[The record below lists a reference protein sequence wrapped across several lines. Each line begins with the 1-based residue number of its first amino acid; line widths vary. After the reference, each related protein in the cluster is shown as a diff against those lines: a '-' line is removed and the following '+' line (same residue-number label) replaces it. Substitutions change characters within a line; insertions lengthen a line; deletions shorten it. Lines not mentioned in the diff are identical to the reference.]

1 MHSTPIG
8 LKLILGHEVAK
19 KTKRRDVTT
28 RDEHDRLNP
37 EEEGQKGRALGCREI
52 VLIYTAEEQEQMV
65 DSLHAVLAQVPAR
78 LFPQRLSV
86 VLFPITSEE
95 KEQEIIHRQQL
106 HFLQMNLL
114 FPHPLQIG

>member
-8 LKLILGHEVAK
+8 LKLILGHDFDE

-37 EEEGQKGRALGCREI
+37 EEEGQKGHALGCREI

-78 LFPQRLSV
+78 LFP
-86 VLFPITSEE
+86 
-95 KEQEIIHRQQL
+95 
-106 HFLQMNLL
+106 
-114 FPHPLQIG
+114 